1 MYSAGFF
8 RPRPPVVSVWN
19 SGDTCRPAG
28 GNRNGDGKGR
38 IPGNGNPAEYFR
50 AAADYSAV
58 HTASAHGRSGLPVG
72 VRRVSSTKRST
83 RGTL

>member
-1 MYSAGFF
+1 MT
-8 RPRPPVVSVWN
+8 RV
-19 SGDTCRPAG
+19 DRPAETKTVDG
-28 GNRNGDGKGR
+28 AGDGNGR
-38 IPGNGNPAEYFR
+38 TPGNGNPAEYFR